1 MAGHEVHMS
10 VPKFFQYFG
19 QYLEEL
25 LFGHIIGQAV
35 AVTAIHFVPIE
46 AVFLILI
53 VEETILGVDDA
64 PQGFEVSF
72 WIVLGD
78 VLGDAGREKE
88 EC

>member
-1 MAGHEVHMS
+1 MS
-10 VPKFFQYFG
+10 VTKFFQHFG

-25 LFGHIIGQAV
+25 LVGHVIGHAV
-35 AVTAIHFVPIE
+35 GVTAIHFVPIE
-46 AVFLILI
+46 AVFLVLV
-53 VEETILGVDDA
+53 VEEALLGVDDA

-88 EC
+88 EQG